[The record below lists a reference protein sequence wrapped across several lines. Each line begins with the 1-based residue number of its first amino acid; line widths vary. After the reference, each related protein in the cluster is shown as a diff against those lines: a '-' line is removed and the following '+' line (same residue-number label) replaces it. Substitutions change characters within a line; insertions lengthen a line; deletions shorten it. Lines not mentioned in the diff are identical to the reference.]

1 MSDRMFVATRK
12 GLFTLTR
19 RSAGWTITGTAFLG
33 DNVTLV
39 MHDHRDGRV
48 YAALDHGHFGVKLH
62 RSTDGGKT
70 FTECGVPVYPPLP
83 EGTEPEKTPDGK
95 VMPQTLKLIWA
106 LEPGGPDEPG
116 VIWCGAAPAALFR
129 SVDGGDTWQRNQALW
144 NEPKRKAWFGGGYEW
159 PAIHSVCVD
168 PRDSKHVFVGISC
181 GGVWETL
188 DGGASWRVRSQGMF
202 AAYMPPEQAYDP
214 TIQDPHS
221 VVICRSNPQWMWA
234 QHHNGVF
241 VTDNGGEEWR
251 AVKNIKPSDFGFAV
265 AVHPSDPKT
274 AWLVPAI
281 KDEKRIPVDG
291 RVVVTRTQD
300 GGRTF
305 RTLTGGL
312 PQKHA
317 YDLVFRHA
325 MDIDESGR
333 RLAFGSSTGS
343 LWVTENAGN
352 RWTALSTHLPP
363 IHAVRFVK
371 DWGEKPARRNPT
383 TGAKKKTARPKARRA
398 AGRKPASKPA
408 ARRKSARKGTRAAR

>member
-12 GLFTLTR
+12 GLFILSR
-19 RSAGWTITGTAFLG
+19 RAAGWSITGTAFLG

-83 EGTEPEKTPDGK
+83 EGAEPEKTPDGK
-95 VMPQTLKLIWA
+95 IMPQTLKLVWA
-106 LEPGGPDEPG
+106 LEPGGPDEPS
-116 VIWCGAAPAALFR
+116 VLWCGAAPAALFR
-129 SVDGGDTWQRNQALW
+129 SEDGGDTWQRNAALW

-168 PRDSKHVFVGISC
+168 PRDSRHVAVGISC
-181 GGVWETL
+181 GGVWETT
-188 DGGASWRVRSQGMF
+188 DGGQSWAVRSHGMF
-202 AAYMPPEQAYDP
+202 AAYMPPDQAEDP
-214 TIQDPHS
+214 AIQDPHA
-221 VVICRSNPQWMWA
+221 VVQCRSNPEWMWA

-241 VTDNGGEEWR
+241 VTDNGGERWR

-291 RVVVTRTQD
+291 RVVVTRTSD

-305 RTLTGGL
+305 KTLTRGL
-312 PQKHA
+312 PQTHA

-325 MDIDESGR
+325 MDIDETGR
-333 RLAFGSSTGS
+333 RLAFGSTTGS
-343 LWVTENAGN
+343 LWVTENGGDK
-352 RWTALSTHLPP
+352 WITLSTHLPP
-363 IHAVRFVK
+363 VHAVRFAK
-371 DWGEKPARRNPT
+371 NWKAKPAR
-383 TGAKKKTARPKARRA
+383 AKAKAGKA
-398 AGRKPASKPA
+398 KPA
-408 ARRKSARKGTRAAR
+408 ARAKAAPAKAAKRNPVAAKRKAVRKAARARG